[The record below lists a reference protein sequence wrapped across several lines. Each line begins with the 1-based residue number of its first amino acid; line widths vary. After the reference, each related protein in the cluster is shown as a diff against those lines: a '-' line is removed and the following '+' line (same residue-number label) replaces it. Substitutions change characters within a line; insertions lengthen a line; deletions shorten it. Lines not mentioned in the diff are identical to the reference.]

1 MRKYFCDICGR
12 EIPEPIPKMHEDCP
26 IMTMCQDVSE
36 VCPDC
41 YKAGQKIR
49 PQEVLLSTWRQ
60 AASASNG
67 TMPRPAITKM
77 ASNGECTT
85 IQMTGEAS
93 KGTVT
98 KLDSSISRTPTA
110 PEGISYAARAPEGY
124 AFTGS
129 LSGGKESPQP
139 KAIAGNQG
147 KKSAGTSMGHGEH
160 WSIKRETHRM
170 LKDYREK
177 NGLGCLDALSK
188 KSGVSVDILRS
199 MLDAKPNPIN
209 TWLMVRDAITALE
222 KAEKKG
228 P

>member
-1 MRKYFCDICGR
+1 
-12 EIPEPIPKMHEDCP
+12 
-26 IMTMCQDVSE
+26 
-36 VCPDC
+36 
-41 YKAGQKIR
+41 
-49 PQEVLLSTWRQ
+49 
-60 AASASNG
+60 
-67 TMPRPAITKM
+67 
-77 ASNGECTT
+77 
-85 IQMTGEAS
+85 
-93 KGTVT
+93 
-98 KLDSSISRTPTA
+98 
-110 PEGISYAARAPEGY
+110 
-124 AFTGS
+124 
-129 LSGGKESPQP
+129 
-139 KAIAGNQG
+139 
-147 KKSAGTSMGHGEH
+147 MGHGEH